1 MWRIGLVADQVL
13 EKSQTD
19 VFIFEFVKLLFGD
32 AEDPSVT
39 PIVHKVAGQEV
50 IMGDGHQGV
59 GADVAVD
66 VEQLHPL
73 LLQLLV
79 GLGQLLLV
87 GCIEV
92 KLAAH
97 ESSGVVQLV
106 LGLWGS
112 DHLSLGVKFMSFEI
126 SS

>member
-1 MWRIGLVADQVL
+1 MLV
-13 EKSQTD
+13 
-19 VFIFEFVKLLFGD
+19 FELVKLLFGD
-32 AEDPSVT
+32 AHEPSVT
-39 PIVHKVAGQEV
+39 PVVHQVACQEV
-50 IMGDGHQGV
+50 VVGDCQQGV

-66 VEQLHPL
+66 KEQLHSL

-79 GLGQLLLV
+79 DLGQLLRV

-92 KLAAH
+92 KLAADK
-97 ESSGVVQLV
+97 SSDKLEFV

-112 DHLSLGVKFMSFEI
+112 NDLCLGVILI